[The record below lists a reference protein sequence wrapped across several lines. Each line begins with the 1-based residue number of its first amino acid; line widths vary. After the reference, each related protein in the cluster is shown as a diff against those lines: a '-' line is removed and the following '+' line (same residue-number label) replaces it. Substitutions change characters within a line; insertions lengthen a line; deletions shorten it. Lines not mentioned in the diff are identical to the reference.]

1 MRASFGTIIN
11 RSPKIPRPGAK
22 ARKFLRASNPPEP
35 AEAGATRLNDTAL
48 EIGKYVIS
56 DKPMTEEQWTR
67 ERATLI
73 DVTPDDEKQS

>member
-1 MRASFGTIIN
+1 LG
-11 RSPKIPRPGAK
+11 RSSTGRQKFLGL
-22 ARKFLRASNPPEP
+22 ARKPGNSSELQIPQSPQRP
-35 AEAGATRLNDTAL
+35 ARTRLNDTAL

-73 DVTPDDEKQS
+73 DVTPNDEKQRGGD

>member
-1 MRASFGTIIN
+1 VVHAQDGDGSVDFQ
-11 RSPKIPRPGAK
+11 K

-35 AEAGATRLNDTAL
+35 AEAGADSFLNDTAL